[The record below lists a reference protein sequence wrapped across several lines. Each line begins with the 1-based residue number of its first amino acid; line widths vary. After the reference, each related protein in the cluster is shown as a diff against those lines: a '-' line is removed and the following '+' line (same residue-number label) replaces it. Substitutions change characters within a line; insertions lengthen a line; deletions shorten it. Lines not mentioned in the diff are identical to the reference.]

1 MGVLAHFFRCPDVL
15 PTVVAMRCLRA
26 EILAEAEPLAG
37 HWLSAIADPKFAAS
51 AANLA
56 HFLALRQRDV
66 TLLQRELS
74 QLGLSSLGRCSSRV
88 RANLDA
94 VLASLELI
102 AGVEA
107 TCEHPPPNAHSVGEE
122 LLRERTE
129 HLFGADPGGPT
140 TRIMVT
146 LDETAACDVDEYGEL
161 IAAGADVARLNA
173 AHGDVDLWSEMAATW
188 RAAAQRQGRSTV
200 VQIDLSGPKCRIV
213 SVDGQRS
220 KRLRK
225 GHRFILRH
233 PEVTAPSSWEDGAR
247 ASAVPAF
254 PELLEQLQPG
264 QVVHYDDGKL
274 HAIVLGSLPGAALL
288 EVREACDE
296 GVRLREEKGLN
307 FPDVELELPILG
319 PDDEA
324 ALDFAA
330 READVV
336 GLSFVQR
343 PEDIV
348 EVQRRLAERLGD
360 RPLPGF
366 VLKIET
372 RLAVRNLP
380 RLIVQAGGR
389 QPVGVMIARGDLAL
403 EIGFERLA
411 EVQEE
416 IVELCRAAHVP
427 VVWATQVLE
436 GLVKEHMPTRAET
449 SDASLAQQA
458 QCVMLN
464 KGPHQVDAVRLL
476 DGILRRIDRLWSGG
490 AQRLSVIEAW
500 GAPQAVVPL
509 TAPWR

>member
-1 MGVLAHFFRCPDVL
+1 MGVIAHLSNRPDVL
-15 PTVVAMRCLRA
+15 PTVAAMRCLRA
-26 EILAEAEPLAG
+26 QILAEAEPLALR
-37 HWLSAIADPKFAAS
+37 WLSAVADQRFAAS
-51 AANLA
+51 ATNLA
-56 HFLALRQRDV
+56 YFLALRQRDV
-66 TLLQRELS
+66 TQLQRELS

-94 VLASLELI
+94 VLASLEAI
-102 AGVEA
+102 AGVEG
-107 TCEHPPPNAHSVGEE
+107 TCERPPAHAHTVGEE

-129 HLFGADPGGPT
+129 QLFGADPGGPT

-146 LDETAACDVDEYGEL
+146 LDETRGCDVDEYGEL

-173 AHGDVDLWSEMAATW
+173 AHGDAASWSEMAATW
-188 RAAAQRQGRSTV
+188 RAAAQRRGRSTV
-200 VQIDLSGPKCRIV
+200 VQIDLSGPKCRVV

-233 PEVTAPSSWEDGAR
+233 PDVAAPSSWDEGAR

-254 PELLEQLQPG
+254 PELLEQLRPG
-264 QVVHYDDGKL
+264 QAVHYDDGKL
-274 HAIVLGSLPGAALL
+274 HAIVLSSLPGAALF

-307 FPDVELELPILG
+307 FPDVELALPIVG

-330 READVV
+330 READVI

-348 EVQRRLAERLGD
+348 EVQRRLALRLGD
-360 RPLPGF
+360 RPLPGV

-411 EVQEE
+411 EVQEG
-416 IVELCRAAHVP
+416 IIELCRAAHVP
-427 VVWATQVLE
+427 VIWATQVLE
-436 GLVKEHMPTRAET
+436 GLVKEHMPTRAEA
-449 SDASLAQQA
+449 SDATLAQQA

-464 KGPHQVDAVRLL
+464 KGPHQADAVRLL
-476 DGILRRIDRLWSGG
+476 DGILRRIDRLWGGG
-490 AQRLSVIEAW
+490 AQRLSVLEAW
-500 GAPQAVVPL
+500 ETPQEVVPL
-509 TAPWR
+509 PGALR